1 MSRAGSISEKFLA
14 RLAHRSDSRFV
25 LQEIFDRQIKKPFVP
40 FIVRLKDGRKLMV
53 QRRGEVHPR
62 PSLNTLLY
70 WNKKM
75 GGPESFDA
83 STIVEV
89 VKAPRRARKRR
100 TSR

>member
-1 MSRAGSISEKFLA
+1 M
-14 RLAHRSDSRFV
+14 
-25 LQEIFDRQIKKPFVP
+25 LQEIFDRQIKKPFEP
-40 FIVRLKDGRKLMV
+40 FIVRLRDGRKLMV
-53 QRRGEVHPR
+53 LQRGEVHPR

-89 VKAPRRARKRR
+89 EKAPRRARKRR
-100 TSR
+100 QTR

>member
-1 MSRAGSISEKFLA
+1 M
-14 RLAHRSDSRFV
+14 

-70 WNKKM
+70 RNKL
-75 GGPESFDA
+75 GYPESVDA
-83 STIVEV
+83 SMIVEL

-100 TSR
+100 ASK